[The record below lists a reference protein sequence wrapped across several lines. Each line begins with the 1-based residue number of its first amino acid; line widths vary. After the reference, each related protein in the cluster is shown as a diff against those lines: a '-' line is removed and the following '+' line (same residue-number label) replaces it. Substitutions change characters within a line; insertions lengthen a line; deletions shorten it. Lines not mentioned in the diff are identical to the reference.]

1 MSLHSFLQKVH
12 KYSTFDIYFYLLL
25 VFNMVYLVF
34 KDNLTSFDYFF
45 IIISI
50 VGVIIEA
57 VYIFFKITSG
67 RKK

>member
-1 MSLHSFLQKVH
+1 MSLHSFLQKVP

-25 VFNMVYLVF
+25 LFNMVYLVF

-45 IIISI
+45 IISSI

>member
-1 MSLHSFLQKVH
+1 MSLRSFLQKVP
-12 KYSTFDIYFYLLL
+12 KYSTFPISFYLLL

-34 KDNLTSFDYFF
+34 KDNLTSFDYFY

-50 VGVIIEA
+50 VGAIIEA